1 MMKLQIGD
9 PAPAGLVIDIEGR
22 PTAVEQL
29 WADGPIFLT
38 FLRHFG

>member
-1 MMKLQIGD
+1 MKLGIGD
-9 PAPAGLVIDIEGR
+9 PAPAGVVIDSDGQ
-22 PTAVEQL
+22 PVELNRL

>member
-1 MMKLQIGD
+1 MRLQAGD
-9 PAPAGLVIDIEGR
+9 AALAGVVIDIEGQ
-22 PTAVEQL
+22 PVEMSRL